1 LPNFWL
7 GPLLIIIF
15 SVELK
20 WLPLGGRRDLRH
32 VGGAFDLWDSVSH
45 MTMPVSVLALGI
57 IASISRY
64 VRADALEVMGD
75 DYIRTARAKG
85 LRESTVFWQHILRNA
100 LIPVATFW
108 GNAFKQI
115 LRDRLSVA
123 AAVALIALTV
133 LCVVGPPI
141 AERELH
147 VDVER
152 TNVRERY
159 QPPSDE
165 HPFGTDHLGRD
176 LLIRLLFGG
185 RISLAVAYSASALS
199 MTIGL
204 VIGVMAGVN
213 PSTVV
218 RTAQSLGYKG
228 FPELQDA
235 LRKQLMRQ
243 AHLSQRLQIGSQQ
256 LIDNMR
262 KGQMESGET
271 SILQVVL
278 QEEIDNLLNLTQ
290 HVPVE
295 VFEKAVDL
303 LDNARRV
310 VILGLGTSFAPAL
323 NFGNILRYV
332 RSNIL
337 VLKPGI
343 DPLPSQLETLFSDDL
358 LFTICFAR
366 YTRETLIAMEYARKI
381 GARVIALTDSLVSP
395 AAQRAD
401 LSLIVP
407 YRLWLYGNSVAVFAL
422 LNSLT
427 GALFVSDPEAAEKR
441 LEHLEFLFETF
452 QIFTP
457 LGGT

>member
-1 LPNFWL
+1 MTSSPESNLEDVIAVIRARHNSLPTSQQKVAEFLL
-7 GPLLIIIF
+7 GHGLDVIHYTVAQI
-15 SVELK
+15 
-20 WLPLGGRRDLRH
+20 
-32 VGGAFDLWDSVSH
+32 ADSV
-45 MTMPVSVLALGI
+45 
-57 IASISRY
+57 
-64 VRADALEVMGD
+64 D
-75 DYIRTARAKG
+75 
-85 LRESTVFWQHILRNA
+85 
-100 LIPVATFW
+100 
-108 GNAFKQI
+108 
-115 LRDRLSVA
+115 
-123 AAVALIALTV
+123 
-133 LCVVGPPI
+133 
-141 AERELH
+141 
-147 VDVER
+147 
-152 TNVRERY
+152 
-159 QPPSDE
+159 
-165 HPFGTDHLGRD
+165 
-176 LLIRLLFGG
+176 
-185 RISLAVAYSASALS
+185 
-199 MTIGL
+199 
-204 VIGVMAGVN
+204 VN

-256 LIDNMR
+256 LIDNLR
-262 KGQMESGET
+262 KGQIASGET
-271 SILQVVL
+271 SILQAVL
-278 QEEIDNLLNLTQ
+278 REEIDNLLNLTQ

-303 LDNARRV
+303 LNNARQV

-332 RSNIL
+332 RPNIL

-343 DPLPSQLETLFSDDL
+343 DPLPSQLETLSSDDL
-358 LFTICFAR
+358 LFAICFAR

-407 YRLWLYGNSVAVFAL
+407 YRLWLYGNSVAIFAL

-427 GALFVSDPEAAEKR
+427 GALFVSDPRSAEKR

-457 LGGT
+457 VGGT